1 MIFVYPPLA
10 RPHQAASPASFDRA
24 QNSLAANEHDGEAFV
39 RDVANLGGRVPA
51 PLETYRAQDPAQV
64 VLALREPN
72 AADLRLA
79 SLVLGRAGHPWELFV
94 GPRWCAAWL
103 PHPGAAPAATAE
115 GVKERTAWLRAA
127 LRAGARL
134 QWLAGPGADSP
145 PPHVHQA
152 VLQLAEKGRGTH
164 FRWVLHPDGVRRA
177 MNPAGASA
185 LPVTHHDAGAACA
198 VAPTLVVQAG
208 IDEARS
214 YAAVHAALV
223 QFGNAPQVV
232 VLGRRAQAPRAF
244 ALLAS
249 PRLLFWPRRGHETAG
264 EQWARALAEL
274 PDGEVTYVPA
284 GCVLRRD
291 AVLRLQAA
299 AASHAAE
306 LVLADQTW
314 VGPGAQQVG
323 EPFGATLLP
332 RPPGAPPQVVVRLTP
347 DVPRGGTRAPLAR
360 TPRVAHLAA
369 AGPVYSTVAA
379 WRSCAARL
387 AATATLGPAAL
398 LANLCPAATVA
409 YVATP
414 LSDTFVPAGPEA
426 AQQAAA
432 QELAAAQQAAAA
444 ATRALAT
451 AQRSLREVREGT
463 QLRLQL
469 QAEAARAQCG
479 TLAARNAELEDAL
492 ARLTASSSWKVTQP
506 ARQVK
511 AGLERVGL
519 RFGLGAGLRRALHA
533 GDEGP

>member
-10 RPHQAASPASFDRA
+10 RPPQASSPAADERAPGSF
-24 QNSLAANEHDGEAFV
+24 AADAGDGEAFV
-39 RDVANLGGRVPA
+39 RDVANLGGRVFA

-94 GPRWCAAWL
+94 GPRWSAAWL

-115 GVKERTAWLRAA
+115 GANQRTAWLRAA

-134 QWLAGPGADSP
+134 QWLAGPGAEGP

-152 VLQLAEKGRGTH
+152 VLQLADKGRGAH

-177 MNPAGASA
+177 TDPAKTLA
-185 LPVTHHDAGAACA
+185 LPVTDTDAGAAASA
-198 VAPTLVVQAG
+198 VPPTLVVQAG
-208 IDEARS
+208 VDEARTHL
-214 YAAVHAALV
+214 AVHAALV
-223 QFGNAPQVV
+223 QLGHAPQVV
-232 VLGRRAQAPRAF
+232 VLWRQAQVPRAF
-244 ALLAS
+244 AYLAS
-249 PRLLFWPRRGHETAG
+249 PRLTPWPRRGHETAG

-274 PDGEVTYVPA
+274 PAGEVIYVPA

-291 AVLRLQAA
+291 AAFRLQAA
-299 AASHAAE
+299 AAKYAAE
-306 LVLADQTW
+306 LAVADQTW

-323 EPFGATLLP
+323 VPFDATSLP
-332 RPPGAPPQVVVRLTP
+332 RPPGAPTRVGVRLVQN
-347 DVPRGGTRAPLAR
+347 VPRGGTRALSALV
-360 TPRVAHLAA
+360 PRAAHLAA
-369 AGPVYSTVAA
+369 AGPVWSTVAA
-379 WRSCAARL
+379 WRACAARL
-387 AATATLGPAAL
+387 ASTATLGPAAL
-398 LANLCPAATVA
+398 LADLGPATPVA

-414 LSDTFVPAGPEA
+414 LSDAFVPAGPEA

-432 QELAAAQQAAAA
+432 QELAAAQRAAAA
-444 ATRALAT
+444 ATGALAT
-451 AQRSLREVREGT
+451 AQHALREVREAT
-463 QLRLQL
+463 ELRLQL

-479 TLAARNAELEDAL
+479 TLAARNAALEDAL
-492 ARLTASSSWKVTQP
+492 ERVTASSSWKVTQP

-519 RFGLGAGLRRALHA
+519 RFGLGAGLRRALQ
-533 GDEGP
+533 E